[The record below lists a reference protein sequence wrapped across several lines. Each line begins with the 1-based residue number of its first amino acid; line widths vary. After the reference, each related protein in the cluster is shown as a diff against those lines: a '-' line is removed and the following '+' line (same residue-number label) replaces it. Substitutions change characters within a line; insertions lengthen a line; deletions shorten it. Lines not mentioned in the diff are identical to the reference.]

1 MTMRFPKPTRTRHKR
16 ARHDAEVLTGFFRP
30 DELAAA
36 RAAEKRYREAEQ
48 RHYSEFRQ
56 IHATTTATTK

>member
-1 MTMRFPKPTRTRHKR
+1 
-16 ARHDAEVLTGFFRP
+16 VLTGFFRP